1 MARLGLDP
9 GDRIAIESSHGRV
22 EAIVHSS
29 DQVAAD
35 VVALAFGWGDPMD
48 PRGVEAKGCNVQ
60 RLIRADEAYDAVT
73 GLARQSAIP
82 VDVSVSG

>member
-1 MARLGLDP
+1 
-9 GDRIAIESSHGRV
+9 
-22 EAIVHSS
+22 
-29 DQVAAD
+29 
-35 VVALAFGWGDPMD
+35 MD

-82 VDVSVSG
+82 VNVSASG